1 MILRRISLTT
11 KLAKLK
17 ELTKTLKQLQSR
29 IDKKKFLNDDIIQKA
44 VERYLQLAIEAV
56 LDISDHIITDYN
68 LKKPEDYKET
78 ILILG
83 ENKIL
88 PPKFAQKFSH
98 AAGFRNI
105 LVHDYIALDL
115 NKVYQHLKEDLKD
128 FESFLKYIAK
138 YLT

>member
-1 MILRRISLTT
+1 MILRRVSLTT

-17 ELTKTLKQLQSR
+17 ELTRALKQLQGK
-29 IDKKKFLNDDIIQKA
+29 IDKKKFLSDDIVQKA

-68 LKKPEDYKET
+68 LKKPEDYRET

-88 PPKFAQKFSH
+88 PLKFAQKFSH

-105 LVHDYIALDL
+105 LVHDYVALDL
-115 NKVYQHLKEDLKD
+115 NKVYGHLKKDLKD
-128 FESFLKYIAK
+128 FDSFLRYVAK
-138 YLT
+138 YLN

>member
-17 ELTKTLKQLQSR
+17 ELTKALKHLQTT
-29 IDKKKFLNDDIIQKA
+29 IDKKKFLSSDIVQKA

-56 LDISDHIITDYN
+56 LDISDHLITDYD
-68 LKKPEDYKET
+68 LRKPEDYKET

-88 PPKFAQKFSH
+88 PQKFAEKFSH
-98 AAGFRNI
+98 SAGFRNI
-105 LVHDYIALDL
+105 LVHDYIDLDL
-115 NKVYQHLKEDLKD
+115 EKVYGHLKNDLGD
-128 FESFLKYIAK
+128 FTRFLKHIAA
-138 YLT
+138 YLS